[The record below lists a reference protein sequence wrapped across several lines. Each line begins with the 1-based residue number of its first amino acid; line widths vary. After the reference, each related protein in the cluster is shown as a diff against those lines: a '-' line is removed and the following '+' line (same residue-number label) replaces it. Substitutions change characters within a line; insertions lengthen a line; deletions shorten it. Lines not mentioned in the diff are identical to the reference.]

1 MFRAL
6 WPLVPLLVHRDH
18 NNMKKI
24 ILLIFLSQN
33 AFAIE
38 PQDNYYS
45 NDLDNAVHQAKENP
59 HHYDYSSNY
68 RYKRTTAQSIE
79 LNRLDLNE
87 LDETRLEITGN
98 TTDATHVASM
108 SNLSE
113 DKLSNLKQ
121 EDLKLDK
128 NHALKIQA
136 IVPTLNSSFSSNVGD
151 FKSTGIQQNGV
162 LISTPRP

>member
-1 MFRAL
+1 
-6 WPLVPLLVHRDH
+6 
-18 NNMKKI
+18 MKRFL
-24 ILLIFLSQN
+24 LLICLSHN
-33 AFAIE
+33 SLAIE

-87 LDETRLEITGN
+87 LDETRLEITEKN
-98 TTDATHVASM
+98 TDTTHVASM
-108 SNLSE
+108 GNVSE
-113 DKLSNLKQ
+113 EKLPNLKQ
-121 EDLKLDK
+121 DDLTFGR
-128 NHALKIQA
+128 NSTPKIQA
-136 IVPTLNSSFSSNVGD
+136 LMPTLNSSFSSNVGD
-151 FKSTGIQQNGV
+151 FKTTGIQQNGV